1 MEDNLKCLICKKK
14 PKETRKCPYC
24 SSFFCY
30 SCLINYYEKEINCS
44 CINCYKNINL
54 DEYEPILPENSDS
67 NSDNIND
74 DGHISLNFRLLNS
87 KEFDSNDHSQYCFEC
102 QKIFDGPNHLYENH
116 HFFSLTQMSLYDLNT
131 ISEKINLMI
140 EFKKL
145 LEIYRN
151 NCSLKIHSIEKTQN
165 LYLKLIENLKNEIQI
180 YFEKKIAKIKSL
192 KEELEAKKSYFE
204 ENLNIIFDNI
214 SQIIKNSNSL
224 KTNKTKIQEKL
235 SKLQEN
241 KKTEI
246 KITELNKNIC
256 INFQTLYKK
265 YIYNPSNDNN
275 NFNESFLISDN
286 TTEEKNMN
294 LSVKKKKEDLIIEVQ
309 ITEEKSIMNIICF
322 QVFFQM
328 YNFLNQKTFEIP
340 LKYIKTYNNFFS
352 FVGTIKLKEFNQF
365 FTNNNISYE
374 IVANKLYELI

>member
-30 SCLINYYEKEINCS
+30 SCLINYYEKGKNCS
-44 CINCYKNINL
+44 CLNCYKNINV
-54 DEYEPILPENSDS
+54 DEYEPILAENSDS

-102 QKIFDGPNHLYENH
+102 QKIFDGPDYLHKNH

-131 ISEKINLMI
+131 ISEKINLML

-151 NCSLKIHSIEKTQN
+151 NCSLKIHSIEKTQK
-165 LYLKLIENLKNEIQI
+165 LYLKLIENLKNKIQT
-180 YFEKKIAKIKSL
+180 YFEKEITKIKSL
-192 KEELEAKKSYFE
+192 KDELEAKKSYFE

-214 SQIIKNSNSL
+214 SQIIKNTNSL
-224 KTNKTKIQEKL
+224 KNDKIQEKL
-235 SKLQEN
+235 SNLQEN
-241 KKTEI
+241 KKNSEI

-265 YIYNPSNDNN
+265 YIYNPSNNNN
-275 NFNESFLISDN
+275 NFNESILISDN

-328 YNFLNQKTFEIP
+328 YNFSNKTIFEIP
-340 LKYIKTYNNFFS
+340 LKYIKTNNNFFS
-352 FVGTIKLKEFNQF
+352 FVGIIKLKDFNQF
-365 FTNNNISYE
+365 FQNNIISYE